1 MLHGRFEAQVL
12 GRSRISSTASGV
24 SFNLT
29 LHTEHLYS
37 HCYLP
42 GPVRLQRSK
51 ARSCPPARG
60 SEGTGQLL
68 QSTNGGNRGGS
79 EAQEQRRPLLGG
91 GSGTAKLDLEE
102 KGEPLCRGGEAGV
115 GGWGAIK
122 SRAAQGSGEDATT
135 ETHRSILSTWSN
147 TSLNRTRGTSSSSS

>member
-68 QSTNGGNRGGS
+68 QSTNGSNRGGS

-91 GSGTAKLDLEE
+91 GVWDSKAGLGRE
-102 KGEPLCRGGEAGV
+102 GEAALQRRRGRGGWV
-115 GGWGAIK
+115 GG
-122 SRAAQGSGEDATT
+122 
-135 ETHRSILSTWSN
+135 N
-147 TSLNRTRGTSSSSS
+147 